1 MQSNINERAKKAIYS
16 LSNIPLSYL
25 GKTYSDYLVK
35 SKAIQMQQKITKAP
49 SSGKL
54 LVIGDPAPI
63 INQLSGDRKVFG
75 VDFVEYYESRF
86 KDDDNPIP
94 KTTEALLIYNV
105 GAEPAKNPEYASKL
119 LQSLIAVHDDKL
131 VVIATVL
138 TKTTFEAT
146 YGLTFVNSVT
156 LKVKKEEQWI

>member
-1 MQSNINERAKKAIYS
+1 MQSNERVGKVIYL

-25 GKTYSDYLVK
+25 GKTYEDYLVK
-35 SKAIQMQQKITKAP
+35 PKAVQLYQKITKAP
-49 SSGKL
+49 PSGRL
-54 LVIGDPAPI
+54 LVVGDPAPI
-63 INQLSGDRKVFG
+63 LNHLSEDRKVFG

-86 KDDDNPIP
+86 KDDSNSIP
-94 KTTEALLIYNV
+94 KSTEVLLIYNV

-119 LQSLIAVHDDKL
+119 LQSLLATHNDKL
-131 VVIATVL
+131 VIVATIL
-138 TKTTFEAT
+138 TKTTFETT